1 MASKTIRKWQ
11 FAGGTDTTSGA
22 RMVRRGC
29 AGEGVIPA
37 VPTNY
42 TRNWEDE
49 DVYSKSNNVN
59 KHTRPRKSLPRPEE
73 FSELGGGVGGMNN
86 SSNNN
91 QQQWQRWQSRALA
104 KMRRASRQSR

>member
-1 MASKTIRKWQ
+1 MLFLKLKFPS
-11 FAGGTDTTSGA
+11 S
-22 RMVRRGC
+22 RG
-29 AGEGVIPA
+29 P
-37 VPTNY
+37 NKY

-91 QQQWQRWQSRALA
+91 Q
-104 KMRRASRQSR
+104 